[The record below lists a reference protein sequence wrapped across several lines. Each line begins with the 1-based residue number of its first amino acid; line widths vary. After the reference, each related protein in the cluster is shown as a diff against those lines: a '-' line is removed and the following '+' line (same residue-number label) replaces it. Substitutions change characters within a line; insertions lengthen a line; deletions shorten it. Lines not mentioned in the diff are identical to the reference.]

1 MAEYKECE
9 ALIEHMKDLPT
20 WDFVAKADGVYEK
33 ATKYPEGMFNCDDVI
48 ASIENAPAAD
58 VVEVRHGEWISEIG
72 SYCTPRCSAC
82 GWHKPYTED
91 YYCAKEL
98 YSPWNYCPNCGADM
112 RGERRQEDA

>member
-58 VVEVRHGEWISEIG
+58 VVEVTRCQ
-72 SYCTPRCSAC
+72 YCKHA
-82 GWHKPYTED
+82 TED
-91 YYCAKEL
+91 IIVEGVCYCHKIQQGMYL
-98 YSPWNYCPNCGADM
+98 DGFCSY
-112 RGERRQEDA
+112 GERKCDD